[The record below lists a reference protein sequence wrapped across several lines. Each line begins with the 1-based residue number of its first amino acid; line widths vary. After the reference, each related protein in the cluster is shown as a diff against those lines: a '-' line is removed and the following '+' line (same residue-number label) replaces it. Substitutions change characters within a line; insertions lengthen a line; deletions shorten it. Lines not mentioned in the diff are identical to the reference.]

1 MLRIKKVRNFAYK
14 CMVFFLAKH
23 IFLIVIFV
31 LHCSS
36 AHCVACCCHSLH
48 FGSCGIAYLLQKVT
62 YLGFI
67 GTFQTFLLI
76 KNIYFLLCPFLIS
89 QEMEV
94 TSP

>member
-1 MLRIKKVRNFAYK
+1 MG
-14 CMVFFLAKH
+14 FFVNH
-23 IFLIVIFV
+23 IFLIIIIV
-31 LHCSS
+31 LHCSGS
-36 AHCVACCCHSLH
+36 CCVALCCHSLH

-67 GTFQTFLLI
+67 GKCQTFLLI
-76 KNIYFLLCPFLIS
+76 KNVYLQLCPFLIL